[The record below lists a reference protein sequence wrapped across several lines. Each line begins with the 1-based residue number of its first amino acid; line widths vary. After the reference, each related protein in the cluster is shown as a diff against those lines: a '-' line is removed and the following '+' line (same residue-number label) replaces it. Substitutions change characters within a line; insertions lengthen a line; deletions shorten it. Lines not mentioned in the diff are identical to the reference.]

1 MSDRAAT
8 ASRSRAL
15 SLILIAVGALLV
27 LVAQSMTWA
36 VAATAVAGASIPLDG
51 SVCLPAGRAVA
62 LLALAAV
69 GGLLA
74 ARGAARLLISA
85 LLVGVSLVTLAG
97 LLRGPVLGGLADV
110 AATLPRAI
118 DGSVAVIVDRSTLPL
133 LLSVLGLV
141 AVLLGGLLALVAP
154 GGWSGLGRRF
164 EQARPDPVV
173 GAVAEPASRPSDPVT
188 VWQALDRGEDP
199 TG

>member
-1 MSDRAAT
+1 MAERAAG
-8 ASRSRAL
+8 AARLRPL
-15 SLILIAVGALLV
+15 SLTLIAVGALLV
-27 LVAQSMTWA
+27 LVSQSMTWA

-74 ARGAARLLISA
+74 ARGAARLLIAA
-85 LLVGVSLVTLAG
+85 LLMGVSLVVLVG
-97 LLRGPVLGGLADV
+97 LLRGAVLGGLADV

-118 DGSVAVIVDRSTLPL
+118 DGSVAMIVDRSTLPPA
-133 LLSVLGLV
+133 LSVLGLV
-141 AVLLGGLLALVAP
+141 AVLIGGLLALVAP
-154 GGWSGLGRRF
+154 GGWSGLSRRF
-164 EQARPDPVV
+164 EHARPDSAE
-173 GAVAEPASRPSDPVT
+173 GVAPQSAARPSDPVT